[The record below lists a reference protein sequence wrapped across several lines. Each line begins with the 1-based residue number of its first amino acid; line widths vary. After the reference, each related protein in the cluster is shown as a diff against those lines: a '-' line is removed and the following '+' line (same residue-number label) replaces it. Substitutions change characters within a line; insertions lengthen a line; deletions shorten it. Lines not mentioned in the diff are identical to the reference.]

1 MPYIPVLPSLCQ
13 SLPASTPSAQVLD
26 FLNQRRSTPLALLVE
41 PGPQNDELNMI
52 LQLASR
58 VPDHRRVVPWR
69 FIIFSGAAKQQ
80 AAKVIGQR
88 FLELNPQA
96 YKNDADLE
104 SYKFSKAPV
113 VIALIASSD
122 SNHKTPVWEQSL
134 TVGAVGQNL
143 LLGSN
148 AAGFAGVWLT
158 CWYAYD
164 QNIRQQFGVGNSEK
178 IAGFFHLGTASENPV
193 ERPRPD
199 MEQIISHWQ
208 PEPI

>member
-1 MPYIPVLPSLCQ
+1 MPYFPIPPILRQ
-13 SLPASTPSAQVLD
+13 SLPASMVNTNMLD
-26 FLNQRRSTPLALLVE
+26 FLNQRRSTPPALLVD
-41 PGPQNDELNMI
+41 PGPQSDELNMI

-80 AAKVIGQR
+80 AAKIIGQR

-96 YKNDADLE
+96 DKNEIDLE
-104 SYKFSKAPV
+104 SHKFANAPV
-113 VIALIASSD
+113 VITLVSSPD
-122 SNHKTPVWEQSL
+122 SNHKTPMWEQNL
-134 TVGAVGQNL
+134 TVGAVGHSL
-143 LLGSN
+143 LLASN

-164 QNIRQQFGVGNSEK
+164 KDICRQFGVNKSEK
-178 IAGFFHLGTASENPV
+178 IAGFFHLGTANEQPI

-199 MEQIISHWQ
+199 MDQIISHWQ